1 MTTNAFD
8 FLKAKSAHLNWRVR
22 ILSFLNGEG
31 TLTKEQVISHEHCD
45 LGKWIYSEGLQKYGN
60 LSEMTELE
68 KTHKHLHNSMAK
80 ILDLK
85 ENNLLKEA
93 RDEYE
98 NMREVSE
105 ILIKMLDILY
115 EIQKK

>member
-1 MTTNAFD
+1 MNLNAFD

-22 ILSFLNGEG
+22 ILSFLNGES

-68 KTHKHLHNSMAK
+68 KTHKLLHSSMAK
-80 ILDLK
+80 VLDLK
-85 ENNLLKEA
+85 ENNFA
-93 RDEYE
+93 R
-98 NMREVSE
+98 
-105 ILIKMLDILY
+105 
-115 EIQKK
+115 